1 MLRGRP
7 STSEAFS
14 PSRPRLFAARP
25 TENITRLSARV
36 GCCGSGGADGDA
48 DIDGI
53 PRAQAVL
60 FCTVGAAFEVTV
72 LTARVKPAPHLLH
85 SEKHHSVGRVNVI
98 CVTVKERII
107 QLVGQLPH
115 LRGQLAFILA
125 R

>member
-1 MLRGRP
+1 M
-7 STSEAFS
+7 
-14 PSRPRLFAARP
+14 
-25 TENITRLSARV
+25 
-36 GCCGSGGADGDA
+36 
-48 DIDGI
+48 
-53 PRAQAVL
+53 
-60 FCTVGAAFEVTV
+60 TV